1 MTYRSVAVDLPKDR
15 RARVAYRVGRYLR
28 LARLS
33 AGPYGPHPG
42 WVSVTL
48 PARCFGF
55 DGQPIARVTAQRNV
69 LGWLAELVEPALAA
83 RDGSG
88 GWEVDVLE
96 WSEQAPAFPPPTTA
110 VYPLACF
117 VLDRSTLSLPAW
129 RDAQGFVVSDP
140 ERGCH
145 FMIRAGRITLAPHT
159 LPGRRWRYTL
169 AMILYELVAARARRH
184 QLELHSAAVESHG
197 RGMLAIGPKRAGKTT
212 LALHLQRRGAC
223 RAIANDR
230 VFVSLGDDCLTA
242 HGLPTVVK
250 IRPATAH
257 GLPELQ
263 RDRPWVERS
272 YLYSVAELSHARGVW
287 PEDQELMLTP
297 AQVAARL
304 GSERGAGAPIEALM
318 FPAVDPTAHGV
329 SITRLPAEMVS
340 TMIDDNRFGQRGR
353 ARGVFEAL
361 DARRCAPS
369 QTLVTALSRVPAYC
383 VVLGAGAYQDRHF
396 SQRIVGALGIA

>member
-1 MTYRSVAVDLPKDR
+1 VI
-15 RARVAYRVGRYLR
+15 
-28 LARLS
+28 
-33 AGPYGPHPG
+33 
-42 WVSVTL
+42 VTL
-48 PARCFGF
+48 PVRCFGF
-55 DGQPIARVTAQRNV
+55 DGQPIVRVTAERNV

-83 RDGSG
+83 RDGTG

-96 WSEQAPAFPPPTTA
+96 WSEHAPAFPPPTTA
-110 VYPLACF
+110 VCPLPCF

-129 RDAQGFVVSDP
+129 EDEQGFVVCDA

-145 FMIRAGRITLAPHT
+145 FIVRAGRITLAPHT

-169 AMILYELVAARARRH
+169 ALILYELVAARARRH
-184 QLELHSAAVESHG
+184 QLELHAAAVEFQG

-223 RAIANDR
+223 QAIANDR
-230 VFVSLGDDCLTA
+230 VFVTPGDDCLTA

-263 RDRPWVERS
+263 VDRPWLERS

-287 PEDQELMLTP
+287 PEDEELTLTP

-304 GSERGAGAPIEALM
+304 GSERVASAPIDALM

-329 SITRLPAEMVS
+329 TIKRLPGEMVS
-340 TMIDDNRFGQRGR
+340 TMIDNNLFGQRAR
-353 ARGVFEAL
+353 ARVVFEAL
-361 DARRCAPS
+361 DGRRCGPS
-369 QTLVTALSRVPAYC
+369 GPLVTALSRVPAYR
-383 VVLGAGAYQDRHF
+383 VVLGADAYQDRHF
-396 SQRIVGALGIA
+396 SQSIVGGVGIA